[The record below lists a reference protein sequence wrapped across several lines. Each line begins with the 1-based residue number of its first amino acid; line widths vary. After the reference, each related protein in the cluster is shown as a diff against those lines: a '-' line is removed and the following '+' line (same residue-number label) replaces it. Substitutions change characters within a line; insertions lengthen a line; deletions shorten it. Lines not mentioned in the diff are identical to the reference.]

1 MVLLT
6 KQSMSYSVSDHE
18 VHIIFNSLASYF
30 CHHVLPLKPCVI
42 DILTQVASPV
52 KDKLKI
58 LRVFSKAIEQEQYP
72 GPKLHDQ
79 VFRKYTTGADS
90 KCEPQHKP
98 FALHECVRRVNP
110 KIAEMDA
117 EFKELHRQGKVAS
130 QAKRQEY
137 YRLISGTERTVLKER
152 VDIVLC
158 TCNEASSNRIKTT
171 LKPVYCIV
179 DECAM
184 STEPE
189 CMVPIQRAEHVILI
203 GDHQQLRPVIKNH
216 NAEVK
221 GLGTSLFERYVSRSP
236 EKNDQL
242 QAPHMLEI
250 QYRMVSS

>member
-1 MVLLT
+1 
-6 KQSMSYSVSDHE
+6 MSYLVSDHE
-18 VHIIFNSLASYF
+18 VHIIFNSLALYF

-42 DILTQVASPV
+42 DILTQVDSPV

-58 LRVFSKAIEQEQYP
+58 LRVFSKAIEQAQYP

-98 FALHECVRRVNP
+98 FALHERVRRVNP

>member
-1 MVLLT
+1 MRLT
-6 KQSMSYSVSDHE
+6 QWNYHYYYYPCS
-18 VHIIFNSLASYF
+18 SLT
-30 CHHVLPLKPCVI
+30 L
-42 DILTQVASPV
+42 DILTQDASPV

-90 KCEPQHKP
+90 KCEPQHRP
-98 FALHECVRRVNP
+98 FALHERVRKVNP

-117 EFKELHRQGKVAS
+117 EFKELHKQGKVAS

-137 YRLISGTERTVLKER
+137 YRLISGTEKTILRER
-152 VDIVLC
+152 LDIVLC
-158 TCNEASSNRIKTT
+158 TCNEASSGRIRTT

-216 NAEVK
+216 DAEVK
-221 GLGTSLFERYVSRSP
+221 GLGTSLFERYVSQSP
-236 EKNDQL
+236 EKKDQL
-242 QAPHMLEI
+242 QKPHMLEV
-250 QYRMVSS
+250 QYRMVSP

>member
-1 MVLLT
+1 MRLIQWNYHFYYYPCSSLT
-6 KQSMSYSVSDHE
+6 
-18 VHIIFNSLASYF
+18 L
-30 CHHVLPLKPCVI
+30 
-42 DILTQVASPV
+42 DILTQDASPV

-90 KCEPQHKP
+90 KCEPQHRP
-98 FALHECVRRVNP
+98 FALHERVRKVNP

-117 EFKELHRQGKVAS
+117 EFKELHKQGKVAS

-137 YRLISGTERTVLKER
+137 YRLISGTEKTILRER

-158 TCNEASSNRIKTT
+158 TCNEASSGRIRTT

-203 GDHQQLRPVIKNH
+203 GDHQQLTPVIKNH
-216 NAEVK
+216 DAEVK
-221 GLGTSLFERYVSRSP
+221 GLGTSLFERYVSQSP
-236 EKNDQL
+236 EKRDQL
-242 QAPHMLEI
+242 QKPHMLEI
-250 QYRMVSS
+250 QYRMVSP